1 VTGIARGVSNLF
13 FGKSPVSVSL
23 RHFAYTGE
31 LQKIGLLAKLATS
44 VPQTDLS
51 LDVKEVGVD
60 VKMYSACRNVP
71 LLLGLERKAILIRKG
86 KPLNVRQRKNLR

>member
-60 VKMYSACRNVP
+60 ANMYSACLNVP
-71 LLLGLERKAILIRKG
+71 LRLVLRCSQIIPTTLRSRLLQHN
-86 KPLNVRQRKNLR
+86 P